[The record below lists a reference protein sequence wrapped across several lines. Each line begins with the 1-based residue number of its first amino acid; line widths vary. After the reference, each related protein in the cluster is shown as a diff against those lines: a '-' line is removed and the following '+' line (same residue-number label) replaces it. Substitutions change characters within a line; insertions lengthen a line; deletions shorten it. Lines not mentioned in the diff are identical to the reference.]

1 MSSQK
6 SNELINEFNSMRIG
20 AWSERRR
27 RRGRIGEDEPSKCKV
42 KFAHPKMQ
50 IVAWRQLQQGVWNAK
65 TE

>member
-1 MSSQK
+1 
-6 SNELINEFNSMRIG
+6 
-20 AWSERRR
+20 
-27 RRGRIGEDEPSKCKV
+27 V